1 MLLVVI
7 FTYAKQN
14 RTLIFLKDKISMNEE
29 VQIVK
34 FKISKKL
41 SRVINIIKFE
51 VIQTFWIA
59 ALVVKYLPRAIDAIN
74 DQIKT

>member
-1 MLLVVI
+1 
-7 FTYAKQN
+7 
-14 RTLIFLKDKISMNEE
+14 MNEE

-34 FKISKKL
+34 FTISKKL

-51 VIQTFWIA
+51 VIHTFRIA